1 MFSLGSRGNHRPEG
15 HSDFRRKSDDVF
27 GFIFQLFL
35 GGETSI
41 IGRELVW
48 PWVELG
54 LVAIAVFSAVVI
66 ALLFTT
72 RKALRSDLA
81 SVLKGE

>member
-1 MFSLGSRGNHRPEG
+1 L
-15 HSDFRRKSDDVF
+15 
-27 GFIFQLFL
+27 FI
-35 GGETSI
+35 GGESSI
-41 IGRELVW
+41 ISRELVW
-48 PWVELG
+48 PWLELG
-54 LVAIAVFSAVVI
+54 LVAVAVFAAVVI